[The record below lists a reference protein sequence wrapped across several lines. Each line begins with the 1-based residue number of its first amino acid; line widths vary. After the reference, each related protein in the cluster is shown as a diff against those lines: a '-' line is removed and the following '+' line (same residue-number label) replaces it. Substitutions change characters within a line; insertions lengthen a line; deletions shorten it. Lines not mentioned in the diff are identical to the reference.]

1 MFYRF
6 NNQLIFQQLKFTGEK
21 TTLTEIVL
29 IYQITKMSKFHI
41 ETTILFYFIFKNLSM
56 ICFHVEPPILS
67 FYFSNKIKKNRLNLY
82 LQLIFFLLK

>member
-1 MFYRF
+1 MFNY
-6 NNQLIFQQLKFTGEK
+6 QLIFQQLKFTGEK

-41 ETTILFYFIFKNLSM
+41 ETTILCYFIWKNLSM

-67 FYFSNKIKKNRLNLY
+67 FYFSKKIKKSDE
-82 LQLIFFLLK
+82 LIFTVNFFLLK